1 MLDRATIVAEL
12 LSSVNEQALAFQDFQ
27 FDKAAMTLDSQQN
40 SATFSTSFFIEHEQ
54 VTGLISTLTSTNGTP
69 NAAAAALAKFRTILD
84 KYLECPTLLD
94 PYLESMVTSLGMSA
108 RGIIHEVF
116 LSQNTIG
123 TDDQGND
130 NMVDEQYNQNDGIE
144 LVDKLDTLL
153 HLLSAIYALSKV
165 RGRKFIQKL
174 LPHEVSDVEPVL
186 AMLRWFG
193 WLDSQSV
200 NHDDMSNDNEG
211 NVIQLLKRI
220 QQQQESS
227 MESAK
232 IWESI
237 YSLLNWLGII
247 SLVPFDL
254 HTIDSTLGGTDS
266 NEDETPITLVHSI
279 LTTSASHLNDSGPT
293 REAAAACLA
302 SLLSRPD
309 LEQSELEGF
318 VTWSARMMQ
327 WFRTGV
333 LHEISIPA
341 YEMTMMTT
349 VLQMPQKQP
358 SVFLVMGILQT
369 LAAIFKSG
377 HRSNLLS
384 TQQKLH
390 GIELLWEQSI
400 LIAEGSIGSMLL
412 RKLLVKLFARI
423 GCAYLPPRVAAWRY
437 QRGRRSLLE
446 NLMMSSVPVVEQS
459 DATCSVREQGETT
472 LDDKYELFLI
482 PDQVED
488 AMGQLLQS
496 LTDPSTIVRWSSA
509 KGIGRLTER
518 LPAICADDVLD
529 ALLSTC
535 ADPER
540 DRNWHG
546 ACLCLAELARR
557 GLLLPNR
564 LGEIVPIVV
573 KAIGYDIRRGQ
584 HSVGAHVRDAA
595 CYTCWAFAR
604 AYSPEVLRPRVKEL
618 SVALVLASLF
628 DREVNCRRA
637 ASAAFQESVGRQ
649 VCYESFVCSSLLP
662 PDPLIVEIKQTRCRQ
677 FQARNSNFNCC
688 RLLLSWQPYR
698 CISQHSTSRCQV

>member
-1 MLDRATIVAEL
+1 MDL
-12 LSSVNEQALAFQDFQ
+12 
-27 FDKAAMTLDSQQN
+27 QQN
-40 SATFSTSFFIEHEQ
+40 TATFSTSFFIEHEQ
-54 VTGLISTLTSTNGTP
+54 VTQLISVLSRDGTSSQRSDGRAAP
-69 NAAAAALAKFRTILD
+69 DAAKENAEALAELRTILD

-94 PYLESMVTSLGMSA
+94 PYLEGMVFELSLSA
-108 RGIIHEVF
+108 REIIHEVF
-116 LSQNTIG
+116 LVQHDVNSQEIR
-123 TDDQGND
+123 DDGGS
-130 NMVDEQYNQNDGIE
+130 QNDGISMA
-144 LVDKLDTLL
+144 KLNTLM

-165 RGRKFIQKL
+165 RGRKFIQRL

-186 AMLRWFG
+186 SILRWFG
-193 WLDSQSV
+193 KLETESKSIGLEVQPGDSNGETSKKKTSE
-200 NHDDMSNDNEG
+200 M
-211 NVIQLLKRI
+211 QLLEQM
-220 QQQQESS
+220 QQNES

-254 HTIDSTLGGTDS
+254 HTMDSSLETSRMSTDENAAAS
-266 NEDETPITLVHSI
+266 MTLVQSI
-279 LTTSASHLNDSGPT
+279 LSTSVSHLNDSGPT

-309 LEQSELEGF
+309 LEQSDLEGIII
-318 VTWSARMMQ
+318 WSASIML
-327 WFRTGV
+327 WFRTGTNDAFHTGSGADLRV
-333 LHEISIPA
+333 GLPIP
-341 YEMTMMTT
+341 E
-349 VLQMPQKQP
+349 QQP
-358 SVFLVMGILQT
+358 SVFLIMGILQT

-390 GIELLWEQSI
+390 GIEMLWEQAI
-400 LIAEGSIGSMLL
+400 LVAEGSIGSMLL

-446 NLMMSSVPVVEQS
+446 NLV
-459 DATCSVREQGETT
+459 CSGVSIAGSTEIKSTEVKQEEAAR
-472 LDDKYELFLI
+472 DKDEMFLI

-488 AMGQLLQS
+488 AMDQLLRS

-529 ALLSTC
+529 ALLQLCS
-535 ADPER
+535 DHEK
-540 DRNWHG
+540 DRSWHG

-557 GLLLPNR
+557 GLLLPAR
-564 LGEIVPIVV
+564 LQEVVPIVV
-573 KAIGYDIRRGQ
+573 QAIGYDVRRGQ
-584 HSVGAHVRDAA
+584 HSVGSHVRDSS

-604 AYSPEVLRPRVKEL
+604 AYSPEVLRPHVKEL

-637 ASAAFQESVGRQ
+637 ASAAFQESVGR
-649 VCYESFVCSSLLP
+649 
-662 PDPLIVEIKQTRCRQ
+662 
-677 FQARNSNFNCC
+677 
-688 RLLLSWQPYR
+688 
-698 CISQHSTSRCQV
+698 